1 MRCPLN
7 GKLFRICL
15 ISGLAVGLD
24 IPSLPAQTMGTGI
37 STGGGGLGTGTGGLG
52 SSGFSSG
59 GLQPGAMGS
68 AGGTSP
74 FASALTGTRPTTP
87 TTGTTGSATAI
98 PSAANLFRGYY
109 ASPLAL
115 GLSSSKSA
123 KPSFGQPLYS
133 LSTAN
138 ANGLTGAST
147 LAEAAGMGFTT
158 VGLPRAPVYVTTL
171 GEGME
176 LPVTVP
182 VKMQADLQE
191 ILARSTALQTR
202 SQVKVVVKENVV
214 ILQGK
219 VASAKERRLAEGLLR
234 LTPGVREVDN
244 QLTVSAAGQNSSARE
259 GK

>member
-15 ISGLAVGLD
+15 ISGLAVVVD
-24 IPSLPAQTMGTGI
+24 VTSLPAQTMGTGI
-37 STGGGGLGTGTGGLG
+37 STGSGGFGSGTGGQS
-52 SSGFSSG
+52 SSGFSS
-59 GLQPGAMGS
+59 LQPGATGS
-68 AGGTSP
+68 TGGTSP
-74 FASALTGTRPTTP
+74 FVSALTGARPTTP

-115 GLSSSKSA
+115 GLSPSKSA

-138 ANGLTGAST
+138 ASGLTGAST
-147 LAEAAGMGFTT
+147 LAEAGLGFTT
-158 VGLPRAPVYVTTL
+158 VGLSRAPVYVTTL

-176 LPVTVP
+176 VPVTVP
-182 VKMQADLQE
+182 VKMQFDLQE
-191 ILARSTALQTR
+191 ILARSTALSTR
-202 SQVKVVVKENVV
+202 SQVKVAVKENVV
-214 ILQGK
+214 ILQGN
-219 VASAKERRLAEGLLR
+219 VASAKERRLAEGLMR

-244 QLTVSAAGQNSSARE
+244 QLTVTAAGQNTSARE